1 MTVFHNDSYERHA
14 HAFEKYSTDPERQR
28 VASSW
33 IDHTTADFWRH
44 ARSYEIAEILGNAP
58 QETWLT
64 IGDGRFG
71 LDAQRLKKRGAF
83 EVLPTDISETLLK
96 AARES
101 GAISNYSIQNAEN
114 LTFPDASF
122 EYVFCKE
129 AYHHFPRPMKA
140 LYEMLR
146 VARKGVILIEP
157 NDKKNALTRVAK
169 NTINRLLGRQKPID
183 TDNYEEDGN
192 YVFSISK
199 REVEKVA
206 LGLNLPQ
213 IAFKGINDY
222 YAVGIE
228 FEKLDSAVGRKM
240 QRHVALCDA
249 LCKIG
254 LYVPSMLMAA
264 IFLQPVAP
272 DKRSALIRAG
282 WQIID
287 LPRNPYHPE

>member
-1 MTVFHNDSYERHA
+1 MTVFHNVSYERHA

-28 VASSW
+28 VANSW

-199 REVEKVA
+199 REVEKMA

-264 IFLQPVAP
+264 IFLQPVAT

-282 WQIID
+282 WQVID